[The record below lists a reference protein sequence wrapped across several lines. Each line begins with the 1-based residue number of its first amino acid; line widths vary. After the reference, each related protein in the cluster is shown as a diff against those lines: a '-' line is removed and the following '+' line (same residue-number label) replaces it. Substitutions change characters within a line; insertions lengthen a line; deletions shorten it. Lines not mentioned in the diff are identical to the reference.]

1 MMEVSKF
8 MELNK
13 CFFLII
19 ILKSVFNDLK
29 KLMGLIK
36 LGCDVSNGITQG

>member
-29 KLMGLIK
+29 KIDGFNKIR
-36 LGCDVSNGITQG
+36 V